1 MGEFNALEK
10 KGQQMTFDFNGNM
23 IMVKKPKV
31 KTKQTVL
38 TGYQL
43 SHEASVI
50 EHKDLARRT
59 QRDLQ
64 SNDDSLDDKNSNG
77 TAFSI
82 KAYYGNVI

>member
-1 MGEFNALEK
+1 
-10 KGQQMTFDFNGNM
+10 MTFDFNGNM

-31 KTKQTVL
+31 KAKQTVL

-59 QRDLQ
+59 
-64 SNDDSLDDKNSNG
+64 
-77 TAFSI
+77 
-82 KAYYGNVI
+82 